1 MKLKIISPQKIVF
14 EWEVLEAVVP
24 TQWWEITILPNH
36 TPLVTITK
44 WGLCKFKTEQ
54 SIEDLL
60 SDEGFYVVA
69 IWDWTLYTDGKN
81 ILMTVYSADTTT
93 DLSEEQ
99 LEEEKKKLQEEI
111 ERLKAK
117 WSIEE
122 LEKAFINMNKILAD
136 IKLANIKKRKW
147 K

>member
-1 MKLKIISPQKIVF
+1 MHMKIISPEKVVF

-44 WGLCKFKTEQ
+44 WWLCKFKTEQ

-60 SDEGFYVVA
+60 SDEWFYVVA
-69 IWDWTLYTDGKN
+69 IWDWTLYTDGEN

-93 DLSEEQ
+93 DLTEEQ
-99 LEEEKKKLQEEI
+99 LQEEKKKLEEEI

-136 IKLANIKKRKW
+136 IKLANIKKK

>member
-1 MKLKIISPQKIVF
+1 MKIISPEKVVF

-44 WGLCKFKTEQ
+44 WWLCKFKTEQ

-60 SDEGFYVVA
+60 SDEWFYVVA

-81 ILMTVYSADTTT
+81 ILMTVYSANTTT
-93 DLSEEQ
+93 DLTEEQ
-99 LEEEKKKLQEEI
+99 LQQEKKKLEEEI

-136 IKLANIKKRKW
+136 IKLANIKKK